1 MINTALAE
9 SQLPDE
15 QSQAFSRQLY
25 IDGVSY
31 LLHGLPS
38 DLAEPEVLQLQ
49 VALPEAL
56 ERPSEIE
63 AIRRRPQDASI
74 LHRTVAMMII
84 ALCLFLRLAVP
95 YVKYLLATAH
105 SYEDT
110 HHVARK
116 LLSGSVTTLNS
127 FGKRSMEIAGIA
139 MENELVIRAV
149 AYCVEGVC
157 GGLNEGLMEGMKVI
171 EAQDRS

>member
-1 MINTALAE
+1 M
-9 SQLPDE
+9 
-15 QSQAFSRQLY
+15 
-25 IDGVSY
+25 
-31 LLHGLPS
+31 
-38 DLAEPEVLQLQ
+38 
-49 VALPEAL
+49 
-56 ERPSEIE
+56 
-63 AIRRRPQDASI
+63 
-74 LHRTVAMMII
+74 
-84 ALCLFLRLAVP
+84 
-95 YVKYLLATAH
+95 
-105 SYEDT
+105 
-110 HHVARK
+110 ARK